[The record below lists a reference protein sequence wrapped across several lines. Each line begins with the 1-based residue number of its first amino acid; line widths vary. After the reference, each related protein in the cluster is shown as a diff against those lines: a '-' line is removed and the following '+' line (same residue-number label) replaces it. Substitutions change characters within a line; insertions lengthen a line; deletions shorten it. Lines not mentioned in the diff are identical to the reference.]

1 MFVDAKAG
9 VMAARVSALDKAELW
24 SFRNLHKGQF
34 LDNLLGIT
42 HQQRDGVLA
51 VVAMLMIM
59 MSGIG
64 LWLYQRKRR
73 ALAATRRPSDDRS
86 LAPPKP

>member
-9 VMAARVSALDKAELW
+9 IMAAQVSALDKAELW

-34 LDNLLGIT
+34 LDKLLGIT
-42 HQQRDGVLA
+42 HTQRDSLLA

-73 ALAATRRPSDDRS
+73 VLKTTQRPSDDRS
-86 LAPPKP
+86 LSPPKP

>member
-1 MFVDAKAG
+1 
-9 VMAARVSALDKAELW
+9 LW

-42 HQQRDGVLA
+42 HTQRDSLLA

-73 ALAATRRPSDDRS
+73 VLKTTQRPSDDRS
-86 LAPPKP
+86 LSPPKP